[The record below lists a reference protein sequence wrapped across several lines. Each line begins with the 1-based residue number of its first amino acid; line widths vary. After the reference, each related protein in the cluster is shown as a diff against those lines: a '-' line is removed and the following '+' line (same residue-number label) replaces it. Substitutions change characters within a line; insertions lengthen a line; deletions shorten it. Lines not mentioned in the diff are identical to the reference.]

1 MAHTVLLNS
10 TAGQR
15 TPRHELKVIMLI
27 RSGKDRTNKSH
38 TACAA
43 MTLVEVLISIIVM
56 VTIMGGI
63 IMGYVQANRMA
74 EFSSMSLAAQSTAMQ
89 GVEQAIAARW
99 DGQSLSTNT
108 GPGTDDE
115 LGCTNNW
122 IPTGSTNVLDIPVSG
137 AEVPVT
143 NYVTITQISTTPKLR
158 QIRSD
163 AVWTFP
169 YTKMI
174 YTNTVITL
182 RAPDQ

>member
-1 MAHTVLLNS
+1 
-10 TAGQR
+10 
-15 TPRHELKVIMLI
+15 MLV
-27 RSGKDRTNKSH
+27 RFGKAANNKSRI
-38 TACAA
+38 ACAA
-43 MTLVEVLISIIVM
+43 MTLVEVLIAIVVL
-56 VTIMGGI
+56 VTVMSGI

-74 EFSSMSLAAQSTAMQ
+74 EFSSMSLAAQSTALQ
-89 GVEQAIAARW
+89 GIEQALAARW
-99 DGQSLSTNT
+99 DTQSVYTNT

-143 NYVTITQISTTPKLR
+143 NYVTITAINNPLNPVKLR

-169 YTKMI
+169 FTKMTF
-174 YTNTVITL
+174 TNSIVTL